1 MNKYKNTKIEL
12 IEIDGREKAST
23 NKKISVTLADFIIT

>member
-23 NKKISVTLADFIIT
+23 NKKISVTHS